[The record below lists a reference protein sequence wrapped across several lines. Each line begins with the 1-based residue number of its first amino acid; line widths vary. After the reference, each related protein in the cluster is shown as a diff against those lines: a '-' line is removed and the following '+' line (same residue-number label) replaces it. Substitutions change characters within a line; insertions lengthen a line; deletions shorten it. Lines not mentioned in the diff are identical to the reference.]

1 MKTNYTKSMSIIPE
15 FKRAF
20 TNMKSAKYQFPNLN
34 KGVQNNDS
42 YTPIHFDHECE
53 NTNHSK
59 QIPVVLG
66 KINMPINRFQK
77 SFVFINMKYIDR
89 QKNASPRTNSK
100 ETEITFDKVQL

>member
-1 MKTNYTKSMSIIPE
+1 MINSSNNLPTHFKKVLNTEWITKGYYHFMKTNYTKSMSIIPE

-20 TNMKSAKYQFPNLN
+20 TNMKSAKYRFPNLN

-59 QIPVVLG
+59 
-66 KINMPINRFQK
+66 
-77 SFVFINMKYIDR
+77 
-89 QKNASPRTNSK
+89 
-100 ETEITFDKVQL
+100 